1 MSSRRL
7 LLLALAASLGA
18 LVSTTPALAQEE
30 DPEPEVSTQ
39 ADPEPE
45 VSTPPPS
52 PWDRFLAVSATV
64 GLDTPLGIGG
74 AAVEITPFPY
84 LAIYA
89 GGGVGRDG
97 GRFAGGIRPQA
108 PMGNAALGL
117 MIGLTGGPLDWDS
130 RGRVQFGGDEEIV
143 HRYWEL
149 ALFFHSGL
157 TFEYRWDEGFFGR
170 LAFGVEALIEPS
182 TANVCTFGGVACSDP
197 SVNYSDSYRPVRGW
211 AGLTV
216 GYAFQL

>member
-7 LLLALAASLGA
+7 LLLVLAASLGTLA
-18 LVSTTPALAQEE
+18 STTPALAQEE

-45 VSTPPPS
+45 VSTPAPS

-74 AAVEITPFPY
+74 AAVEVTPFPY

-130 RGRVQFGGDEEIV
+130 RGRIQFEGDEEVV

-149 ALFFHSGL
+149 ALFFHTGL

-170 LAFGVEALIEPS
+170 LAFGMEALIEPG
-182 TANVCTFGGVACSDP
+182 TATVCTFGGEACESAG
-197 SVNYSDSYRPVRGW
+197 YSDSYQPIRGW